1 MVHPDNRF
9 ITSTLIKVYDMVT
22 GSKSYNNRSILTGLL
37 TNTLPV
43 AHLTQKKNNGF
54 HFSSCLPCLVL
65 THICSIASSNTVPH
79 VMSLDCYKKY
89 LYSTKYA
96 FSSKN
101 VCCLKILGST
111 IVWMPLEWQSEMLNM
126 LCSVLTRSQQD
137 LWKKFD
143 PT

>member
-1 MVHPDNRF
+1 MSLKPSMVHPDNRF
-9 ITSTLIKVYDMVT
+9 ITSTLKVYDMVT
-22 GSKSYNNRSILTGLL
+22 GSKSYNNKVNLDGLIDEHATCGPL
-37 TNTLPV
+37 NP
-43 AHLTQKKNNGF
+43 KKKKNGF

-65 THICSIASSNTVPH
+65 THTCSIASRNTIPD

-111 IVWMPLEWQSEMLNM
+111 NV
-126 LCSVLTRSQQD
+126 
-137 LWKKFD
+137 
-143 PT
+143 